1 MPTTI
6 GVPDGA
12 GTVAEG
18 GLIGGIESVTTTLP
32 RDFAGISF
40 GVWLNAGTVPAEN
53 NTSAKKGVRFI
64 VRSAESWFGCAR
76 RGERPAFIKIRLFYE
91 RLSRFIEN
99 FMTYT
104 TKGYGKLA
112 F

>member
-1 MPTTI
+1 MT
-6 GVPDGA
+6 GVADGA
-12 GTVAEG
+12 GTGVEG

-32 RDFAGISF
+32 RDFGGISF

-64 VRSAESWFGCAR
+64 VRSAESWFGRAR
-76 RGERPAFIKIRLFYE
+76 RGERPALIKIRLFRK
-91 RLSRFIEN
+91 RLSRVIEN

-104 TKGYGKLA
+104 TNCYGKLA